1 MVIAAAGIARSAGD
15 CETSRNSKNSGT
27 NERSEEMAE
36 GPLRRGE
43 DAAPMLPALAA
54 ALGDADLGV
63 RRGQVEVA
71 APSPRWTEAFDGLV
85 AALAPTRPPEVLG
98 IEHVGSTSVPGL
110 PAKPLLDV
118 VIGQRPGTAPQVLH
132 DWLMTAGSLYRGE
145 ADGTRPDRMYAL
157 ELEPGIR
164 LVNVHVVDHDGAQ
177 WRRYLTFRDHLRTQ
191 PQAREEYGR
200 LKQRLAGEHPGDRLT
215 YLQAKTAF
223 VTARDGSCA
232 QG

>member
-1 MVIAAAGIARSAGD
+1 
-15 CETSRNSKNSGT
+15 
-27 NERSEEMAE
+27 MAQA
-36 GPLRRGE
+36 PLRRSE

-54 ALGDADLGV
+54 ALCDADLGV
-63 RRGQVEVA
+63 RRGRVVVA
-71 APSPRWTEAFDGLV
+71 APSPRWAEAFDGFA
-85 AALAPTRPPEVLG
+85 AALAPTRPAEVLG
-98 IEHVGSTSVPGL
+98 IEHVGSTAVPGL

-118 VIGQRPGTAPQVLH
+118 AIGQRPGTAPQVLH
-132 DWLMTAGSLYRGE
+132 GWLMAAGHLYRGE

-164 LVNVHVVDHDGAQ
+164 LVNVHVVDHGGAQ
-177 WRRYLTFRDHLRTQ
+177 WRRYLSFRDHLRTSTE
-191 PQAREEYGR
+191 AREQYRR
-200 LKQRLAGEHPGDRLT
+200 LKQRLASEHPGDRLA